1 MIIQLKDVHKHFVLG
16 KHEIK
21 AVNGV
26 TLDLHEGE
34 VNCFLGTSGSGKSTM
49 LNLMAGF
56 EKPTFGSVIADGVKL
71 ETLDEH
77 GLAVFRQKYIGFV
90 FQSYNLIESLTALDN
105 VTLPLTFRGIAK
117 KERIAAARD
126 MLKLVGIED
135 YADHKPSQM
144 SGGQQQRVG
153 IARALVCN
161 PKILFADE
169 PTGNLDTHTREEVI
183 ELMISV
189 ARKQGQTMIIVTHE
203 PEIARY
209 ADRILHMKDGVVDQ
223 DIRNTPLL
231 EIKLEDIEDAQ
242 LLD

>member
-1 MIIQLKDVHKHFVLG
+1 MIIQLENVHKHFVLG
-16 KHEIK
+16 KHEVK

-26 TLDLHEGE
+26 TLTLNAGD
-34 VNCFLGTSGSGKSTM
+34 VNCFLGTSGSGKSTL

-56 EKPTFGSVIADGVKL
+56 EKPNSGSVRVNGVAL

-77 GLAVFRQKYIGFV
+77 QLALFRQMHIGFV

-105 VTLPLTFRGIAK
+105 VTLPLTFRGIRK
-117 KERIAAARD
+117 KERKEKALDI
-126 MLKLVGIED
+126 LKLVGLD
-135 YADHKPSQM
+135 GYADHKPSQM

-153 IARALVCN
+153 IARALVCD

-183 ELMISV
+183 QLMLRV
-189 ARKQGQTMIIVTHE
+189 AREKQQTLILVTHE

-209 ADRILHMKDGVVDQ
+209 ADRVLSMKDGQVQQ
-223 DIRNTPLL
+223 DLRNTPIL
-231 EIKLEDIEDAQ
+231 EINTEEYEDAQ

>member
-26 TLDLHEGE
+26 TLDLHEGD

-56 EKPTFGSVIADGVKL
+56 EKPTSGSVIASGIPL

-77 GLAVFRQKYIGFV
+77 GLAVFRQRYIGFV
-90 FQSYNLIESLTALDN
+90 FQSYNLIESLTAQDN
-105 VTLPLTFRGIAK
+105 VTLPLTFRGIGK
-117 KERIAAARD
+117 KERNEAARD
-126 MLKLVGIED
+126 MLKLVGLED
-135 YADHKPSQM
+135 YFDHKPSQM

-153 IARALVCN
+153 IARALVCR

-169 PTGNLDTHTREEVI
+169 PTGNLDTHTREEI
-183 ELMISV
+183 IQLMISV

-209 ADRILHMKDGVVDQ
+209 TDRILHMKDGIVEQ
-223 DIRNTPLL
+223 DIRNTPLI
-231 EIKLEDIEDAQ
+231 EIKTEDVEDAQ

>member
-1 MIIQLKDVHKHFVLG
+1 MIIQLKDVHKHFILG
-16 KHEIK
+16 SHQIK

-26 TLDLHEGE
+26 TLDLMAGE

-56 EKPTFGSVIADGVKL
+56 EKPTSGSVLADGIPL

-105 VTLPLTFRGIAK
+105 VTLPLTFRGIGK
-117 KERIAAARD
+117 KERIAAARE
-126 MLKLVGIED
+126 MLRLVGIEE

-153 IARALVCN
+153 IARALVCH

-183 ELMISV
+183 QLMISV
-189 ARKQGQTMIIVTHE
+189 ARQQGQTMVIVTHE

-223 DIRNTPLL
+223 DIRNTPILDMKSE
-231 EIKLEDIEDAQ
+231 EIVDAQ